1 MVRGENNNGVE
12 YGRTPVN
19 HVDPNY
25 IMGANIFNF
34 GANDQTNVVMT
45 GDFGS
50 FSNSVSVSVLAAGS
64 DTTVETTEA
73 LTLSTGL
80 YEGDYTSVS
89 DQETSGASTFANNL
103 YERNFEI
110 TTDIYSQD
118 GIGVHPAG
126 YDDLT
131 SLGTSSFTDGSD
143 GLVLA
148 TLYHVK
154 QAQDVS
160 GLRVMLTS
168 TGNTAG
174 GEIIASLKDTA
185 AFWAGDMTNIVE
197 ASTYTVTQN
206 DVDNGYVDIFFDQV
220 VNAPAG
226 VYYAAVE
233 LYSFGNSSDIRVLD
247 DRTVAQPVDASAI
260 YIPGMQSYTNG
271 TAIAIRLLVGNGWGV
286 GVDENAIEG
295 VSIFPNPTEG
305 IITITNNNNDQNTI
319 VVYDV
324 IGKVVST
331 QVVNNATTIDLS
343 SNGTGIYLVEV
354 SNSNGKTVERVVV
367 K

>member
-1 MVRGENNNGVE
+1 MVR
-12 YGRTPVN
+12 
-19 HVDPNY
+19 H
-25 IMGANIFNF
+25 
-34 GANDQTNVVMT
+34 
-45 GDFGS
+45 
-50 FSNSVSVSVLAAGS
+50 
-64 DTTVETTEA
+64 
-73 LTLSTGL
+73 LS
-80 YEGDYTSVS
+80 
-89 DQETSGASTFANNL
+89 
-103 YERNFEI
+103 
-110 TTDIYSQD
+110 
-118 GIGVHPAG
+118 
-126 YDDLT
+126 
-131 SLGTSSFTDGSD
+131 DGSD

-305 IITITNNNNDQNTI
+305 IITITNNNND
-319 VVYDV
+319 
-324 IGKVVST
+324 KT
-331 QVVNNATTIDLS
+331 QLL
-343 SNGTGIYLVEV
+343 YMM
-354 SNSNGKTVERVVV
+354 
-367 K
+367 